1 MAGIG
6 LVQKHVYKLVRTHS
20 GECFNFNFT
29 SLFPFA
35 CLAQFS
41 LNNMHKGGL
50 QQLQFNSLGE
60 RPLSRPSVWPN
71 QFQIVTIATT
81 GVLFVRIMDPSWL
94 IYPSF
99 GICENTILLSVIFT
113 SMSKP
118 SETFIMTTK
127 LLPVFHRNLAPLI

>member
-1 MAGIG
+1 M
-6 LVQKHVYKLVRTHS
+6 QKHVYKLVRTHS

-41 LNNMHKGGL
+41 LNNVHKGGL
-50 QQLQFNSLGE
+50 QQHQFIGRTSTVSTVCVTQAVSNCNNSDNRSFVCLYN
-60 RPLSRPSVWPN
+60 RPILVNRALLWY
-71 QFQIVTIATT
+71 I
-81 GVLFVRIMDPSWL
+81 
-94 IYPSF
+94 
-99 GICENTILLSVIFT
+99 ICENTIFLSVIFT